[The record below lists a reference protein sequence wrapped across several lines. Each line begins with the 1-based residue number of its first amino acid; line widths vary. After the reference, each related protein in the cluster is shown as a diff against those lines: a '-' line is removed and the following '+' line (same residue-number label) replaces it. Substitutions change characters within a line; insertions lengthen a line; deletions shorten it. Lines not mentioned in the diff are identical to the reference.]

1 MTEWIV
7 FLVGVIIALTIG
19 FFWGRTKKT
28 SANADDCA
36 KEKELEEENVKLKS
50 DYSAICAK
58 LKDAE
63 INLENAQKTE
73 EIEIKYKKL
82 LSDAETECKKLDEQL
97 KNTIS
102 GNCDEVVK
110 NQLNEVAKLKKR
122 ITDLED
128 EIEDNEDDID
138 NYKKKLKKKDSDLS
152 ELQDNYDKECK
163 ASKQMSEELELVKR
177 ELDEKTEELKLK
189 IGSLEF
195 IQEILSAKL
204 VEAKNSVKLYK
215 NINFFESLIRG
226 QVLDCYEIAWKEQ
239 GIIVGTK
246 DYNEK
251 KEALISA
258 FYHWATIKKK
268 HWLDGKTTIAF
279 VGEFSAGKTSIVN
292 RILSQDDKTIPLL
305 PVSTKATT
313 AIPTYIA
320 GGLSTAYH
328 FVTPDN
334 VEKDL
339 SESTFKKVSKEVL
352 DQVKGVSSLIKYFV
366 MTYKNPNLKGLS
378 ILDTPGFNS
387 NDSED
392 KERTIEVINECDALF
407 WVFDVNAG
415 TVNRSSISLIKE
427 KLNKPLYVVI
437 NKVDTKPKSE
447 VDKVEALIS
456 KTLKNA
462 GLKVEKY
469 IRFSAKAPL
478 QDIMAPI
485 KSVGSTSE
493 SDTFVNDVQN
503 DLEDLS
509 KKYESTV
516 KDASREYN
524 GHTKAYDKQIENVN
538 RCLSAICDNCAE
550 AADIPQWTEHIFSK
564 DRYEMSGDEGE
575 RLIGI
580 LSDIAGEQTDDL
592 KSAFNDLKEIQ
603 REMDDAYTN
612 LGECKEQSTQ
622 VQKCLESYKKA
633 TQKFK

>member
-1 MTEWIV
+1 ME
-7 FLVGVIIALTIG
+7 
-19 FFWGRTKKT
+19 
-28 SANADDCA
+28 
-36 KEKELEEENVKLKS
+36 
-50 DYSAICAK
+50 
-58 LKDAE
+58 
-63 INLENAQKTE
+63 
-73 EIEIKYKKL
+73 
-82 LSDAETECKKLDEQL
+82 
-97 KNTIS
+97 
-102 GNCDEVVK
+102 
-110 NQLNEVAKLKKR
+110 
-122 ITDLED
+122 
-128 EIEDNEDDID
+128 
-138 NYKKKLKKKDSDLS
+138 
-152 ELQDNYDKECK
+152 
-163 ASKQMSEELELVKR
+163 
-177 ELDEKTEELKLK
+177 
-189 IGSLEF
+189 
-195 IQEILSAKL
+195 
-204 VEAKNSVKLYK
+204 SV
-215 NINFFESLIRG
+215 IRG
-226 QVLDCYEIAWKEQ
+226 QVLDCYEMAWAEK
-239 GIIVGTK
+239 GIKVGTTN
-246 DYNEK
+246 YNK
-251 KEALISA
+251 QKEVLMSS
-258 FYHWATIKKK
+258 FFHWAAMKKK

-320 GGLSTAYH
+320 GGVSTAYR

-334 VEKDL
+334 VEKNL

-366 MTYKNPNLKGLS
+366 MTYKNPNLDGLS

-456 KTLKNA
+456 KTLKDA
-462 GLKVEKY
+462 GLKVEQY

-478 QDIMAPI
+478 EDIMAPI

-493 SDTFVNDVQN
+493 SDTFVEDVQN
-503 DLEDLS
+503 DLEGLS

-516 KDASREYN
+516 QDASRKYD
-524 GHTKAYDKQIENVN
+524 GHTKAYNKQIEKVN

-550 AADIPQWTEHIFSK
+550 AEDIPQWKEHIFSK

-592 KSAFNDLKEIQ
+592 ISAFKALQETQ
-603 REMDDAYTN
+603 SEMEKAYTY
-612 LGECKEQSTQ
+612 LGECKKLFSQ
-622 VQKCLESYKKA
+622 VQKCLESYNNVTKM
-633 TQKFK
+633 FK

>member
-1 MTEWIV
+1 M
-7 FLVGVIIALTIG
+7 
-19 FFWGRTKKT
+19 
-28 SANADDCA
+28 
-36 KEKELEEENVKLKS
+36 
-50 DYSAICAK
+50 
-58 LKDAE
+58 
-63 INLENAQKTE
+63 
-73 EIEIKYKKL
+73 
-82 LSDAETECKKLDEQL
+82 
-97 KNTIS
+97 
-102 GNCDEVVK
+102 
-110 NQLNEVAKLKKR
+110 
-122 ITDLED
+122 
-128 EIEDNEDDID
+128 
-138 NYKKKLKKKDSDLS
+138 S
-152 ELQDNYDKECK
+152 ELQETYDKECK
-163 ASKQMSEELELVKR
+163 ASKQMSEELGQVKR

-195 IQEILSAKL
+195 IQEILSAQQTK
-204 VEAKNSVKLYK
+204 ADNSVQLYK
-215 NINFFESLIRG
+215 NTNFLESVIRG
-226 QVLDCYEIAWKEQ
+226 QVLDCYEMAWAEK
-239 GIIVGTK
+239 GIKVGTTN
-246 DYNEK
+246 YNKK
-251 KEALISA
+251 KEDLMSS
-258 FYHWATIKKK
+258 FFHWAAMKKK

-320 GGLSTAYH
+320 GGVSTAYR

-334 VEKDL
+334 VEKNL

-366 MTYKNPNLKGLS
+366 MTYKNPNLDGLS

-456 KTLKNA
+456 KTLKDA

-493 SDTFVNDVQN
+493 SDTFVDDVQN
-503 DLEDLS
+503 DLVGLLN
-509 KKYESTV
+509 KYESIV
-516 KDASREYN
+516 QDASREYDR
-524 GHTKAYDKQIENVN
+524 HTKTYNKQVENVN
-538 RCLSAICDNCAE
+538 TCLSAICDSCIEAE
-550 AADIPQWTEHIFSK
+550 DIPQWKEHIFSK

-592 KSAFNDLKEIQ
+592 VSAFNGLREIQ
-603 REMDDAYTN
+603 SERDEAYAY
-612 LGECKEQSTQ
+612 LDRCKNQFIQ
-622 VQKCLESYKKA
+622 VQKCLESYKKE
-633 TQKFK
+633 TKKFK

>member
-1 MTEWIV
+1 M
-7 FLVGVIIALTIG
+7 
-19 FFWGRTKKT
+19 
-28 SANADDCA
+28 
-36 KEKELEEENVKLKS
+36 
-50 DYSAICAK
+50 
-58 LKDAE
+58 
-63 INLENAQKTE
+63 
-73 EIEIKYKKL
+73 
-82 LSDAETECKKLDEQL
+82 
-97 KNTIS
+97 
-102 GNCDEVVK
+102 
-110 NQLNEVAKLKKR
+110 
-122 ITDLED
+122 
-128 EIEDNEDDID
+128 
-138 NYKKKLKKKDSDLS
+138 
-152 ELQDNYDKECK
+152 
-163 ASKQMSEELELVKR
+163 
-177 ELDEKTEELKLK
+177 
-189 IGSLEF
+189 
-195 IQEILSAKL
+195 
-204 VEAKNSVKLYK
+204 
-215 NINFFESLIRG
+215 
-226 QVLDCYEIAWKEQ
+226 
-239 GIIVGTK
+239 
-246 DYNEK
+246 
-251 KEALISA
+251 
-258 FYHWATIKKK
+258 KKK

-320 GGLSTAYH
+320 GGVSTAYR

-334 VEKDL
+334 VEKNL

-366 MTYKNPNLKGLS
+366 MTYKNPNLNGLS

-456 KTLKNA
+456 KTLKDA
-462 GLKVEKY
+462 GLKVEQY

-478 QDIMAPI
+478 EDIMAPI

-493 SDTFVNDVQN
+493 SDTFVDDVQN
-503 DLEDLS
+503 DLVGLLN
-509 KKYESTV
+509 KYESTV
-516 KDASREYN
+516 QDASREYD
-524 GHTKAYDKQIENVN
+524 GHTKAYNKQFENVN
-538 RCLSAICDNCAE
+538 RCLSAICDNCVE
-550 AADIPQWTEHIFSK
+550 AADIPQWTEHLFSK

-592 KSAFNDLKEIQ
+592 ISAFQALQEMQ
-603 REMDDAYTN
+603 SEMDKAHAC
-612 LGECKEQSTQ
+612 LIESKKQFVQ
-622 VQKCLESYKKA
+622 VQKCLESYNNETK
-633 TQKFK
+633 KFK